1 MFFIERI
8 FVYHIYQVI
17 YHFDLNI
24 AVPPLACGSTPHKRI
39 VVEPYPIRILAAD
52 CLLWQKQGI

>member
-8 FVYHIYQVI
+8 FIYHIYQVI

-24 AVPPLACGSTPHKRI
+24 TVPPLACGSTPHKGI

-52 CLLWQKQGI
+52 CLL